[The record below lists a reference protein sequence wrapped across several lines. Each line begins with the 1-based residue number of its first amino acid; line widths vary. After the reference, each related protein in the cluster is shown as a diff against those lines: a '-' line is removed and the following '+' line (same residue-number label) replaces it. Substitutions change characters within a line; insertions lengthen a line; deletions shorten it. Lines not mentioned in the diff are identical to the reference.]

1 MRSVPAV
8 RAAVRRP
15 ALGRPLV
22 LPRDHEPAGGGPW
35 AFVAA
40 GLGVVLGVVAVTLKV
55 RDGSH
60 PAADTALSTGGG
72 VLFLGAGLL
81 AHVRRPA
88 NRTGLL
94 MVLVAVGL
102 FAEDLQLA
110 RTPVPFTVGLLC
122 SHASAPLSV
131 LLVLGFP
138 QGRLPSRPARVLTV
152 AAFAVVGVLSLLGA
166 LFYDWSRRFPTKPAN
181 LLLVAD
187 WPPIGRLT
195 TVGLDLI
202 GAVVAAGVV
211 ASLAHRLWTGGR
223 DLRAPLTPALLIAIV
238 AGAASALTGAFGPAS
253 PQREALTV
261 TSRVAFCLWPLAFLL
276 GALRW
281 RPARTAIADLL
292 VAVGNPVGAG
302 ELRDLLA
309 TALRDP
315 ALRLARWDAGRFVD
329 TDGRPIDPADPDR
342 TVITLAD
349 GSGRPVGVLLR
360 RVPPWEDTRLTD
372 AVATLV
378 ALVLDNQ
385 RLAAEAA
392 GRLVEVH
399 ASRSRLVT
407 LADTERRRMERDL
420 HDGAQ
425 QRLVIAAVG
434 IEQARRA
441 LGPDGDPALA
451 ARLATAADDLAA
463 AISELRELARGIHPA
478 LLTQAGLAAAVQDLV
493 QRSPL
498 PIELAMPPLPRLP
511 APVEATAYFVLA
523 EALTNAAKH
532 AAADHVTVHFGLDGD
547 RLRVEV
553 GDDGVGGA
561 VLTPGSGLA
570 GLRDRVRALDG
581 ELSVHSGSG
590 SRVTAWIPVG

>member
-8 RAAVRRP
+8 RAAVGRP
-15 ALGRPLV
+15 ALGRPVV
-22 LPRDHEPAGGGPW
+22 LPRADDPARRRP
-35 AFVAA
+35 APFLLAA
-40 GLGVVLGVVAVTLKV
+40 LGAVLGVVAVTLKV

-60 PAADTALSTGGG
+60 SIADTALSTGGG
-72 VLFLGAGLL
+72 ALFLGAGVL

-94 MVLVAVGL
+94 MILVGIGL

-110 RTPVPFTVGLLC
+110 RTPLLFTIGLLC
-122 SHASAPLSV
+122 SHASAPPSV
-131 LLVLGFP
+131 LLVLAFP
-138 QGRLPSRPARVLTV
+138 QGRLPSRAARALTV
-152 AAFAVVGVLSLLGA
+152 AAFAVVAVPSVLGV
-166 LFYDWSRRFPTKPAN
+166 LFYDWSLRYPRPTN
-181 LLLVAD
+181 VALIVD
-187 WPPIGRLT
+187 WPPIARLT
-195 TVGLDLI
+195 TGTLDLV
-202 GAVVAAGVV
+202 GAAVAAGVV

-238 AGAASALTGAFGPAS
+238 AGVSSALTGAFDPLSPA
-253 PQREALTV
+253 REGLTV

-276 GALRW
+276 GALLW
-281 RPARTAIADLL
+281 RPGRAAIADLL
-292 VAVGNPVGAG
+292 VAVGNPVGAA
-302 ELRDLLA
+302 ELSDLLA

-315 ALRLARWDAGRFVD
+315 ALRLARWDGQRYVD
-329 TDGRPIDPADPDR
+329 ADGRTVEATDPDR
-342 TVITLAD
+342 TVVTLAD
-349 GSGRPVGVLLR
+349 GTGRPVGVLLR

-385 RLAAEAA
+385 RLATEAA
-392 GRLVEVH
+392 GRLAEVH
-399 ASRSRLVT
+399 ASRARLVT

-425 QRLVIAAVG
+425 QRLVVAAVG

-441 LGPDGDPALA
+441 LGPHGDPALA
-451 ARLATAADDLAA
+451 ARLGTAADDLAA
-463 AISELRELARGIHPA
+463 AISQLRELARGIHPA
-478 LLTQAGLAAAVQDLV
+478 LLTQAGLRAAVEDLV

-498 PIELAMPPLPRLP
+498 PIVLTMPALPRLP
-511 APVEATAYFVLA
+511 PPVEATAYFVVA

-532 AAADHVTVHFGLDGD
+532 AAADHVTVHFGVDSG

-553 GDDGVGGA
+553 VDDGIGGA

-581 ELSVHSGSG
+581 DLTIHSGPG
-590 SRVTAWIPVG
+590 SRVDAWIPVG